1 MKNRINFYRIIVCI
15 VVCAFCYCCHEWIRY
30 KCLSNELKESLEHLK
45 SQSDWLTP
53 LDILMLSESRQHS
66 IIIDSGVCELDNTVI
81 ASETEN
87 VSTRDNMLYWYILA
101 IRDNDPSAA
110 NSFCQSYL
118 NRLDSDSLVP
128 DSAMMRTVIKLEKS
142 IIENDN
148 ADDIYRSSA
157 IYDLR
162 DIYSGKY
169 LPQMKDSVIEQE
181 YVDSIKIRRNVRLM
195 NQRPDLYDKIKEKEK
210 SMPANWIFGEPDK

>member
-1 MKNRINFYRIIVCI
+1 MKNHINFYHIIVCI

-30 KCLSNELKESLEHLK
+30 KCLCDELKESLGHLK

-81 ASETEN
+81 ANETEN

-101 IRDNDPSAA
+101 IRDNNPSAA
-110 NSFCQSYL
+110 SSFCQSYL
-118 NRLDSDSLVP
+118 DRLDADSLAP
-128 DSAMMRTVIKLEKS
+128 DSAMMMIVIKLEKS

-148 ADDIYRSSA
+148 ADDLYRSSA

-169 LPQMKDSVIEQE
+169 LPKMKDSVIEQE

-195 NQRPDLYDKIKEKEK
+195 NQRPDLYDKIKEKEM